1 MTFPNHAYTRLF
13 GAEHPEEVV
22 SGVFSDELDKLG
34 RRDRVVDGWH
44 LNTPRG
50 RCFGRVRTLTLETID
65 TPDER
70 ISVGLGFLAS
80 LSPDD
85 VLVVQGSPDFAYFG
99 ELMSRLAQ
107 SKQLA
112 GVVVE
117 GLTRDTYYTQ
127 TIELPIFARGYSPRD
142 IKGRGRVAAVDEAVT
157 VGHLEVRGGDY
168 VFGDADALVFIPAD
182 DLEGLR
188 EPVRR
193 AIAEEAE
200 IKRMIAAGKSIEE
213 ILKIAKAF

>member
-1 MTFPNHAYTRLF
+1 MTFPNPTYTRLF
-13 GAEHPEEVV
+13 GGEHPEEVV

-34 RRDRVVDGWH
+34 QREQVLDGWR

-50 RCFGRVRTLTLETID
+50 RCFGRARTLTLETIE

-80 LSPDD
+80 LEPDD
-85 VLVVQGSPDFAYFG
+85 VLVVQGSPEFAYFG

-107 SKQLA
+107 SKSLA
-112 GVVVE
+112 GVIIE
-117 GLTRDTYYTQ
+117 GLTRDSYYTR

-142 IKGRGRVAAVDEAVT
+142 IKGRGRVAVVDEPVRI
-157 VGHLEVRGGDY
+157 GHLEVSPGDY
-168 VFGDADALVFIPAD
+168 VFGDADAVVMLPAAAV
-182 DLEGLR
+182 EPLR

-193 AIAEEAE
+193 AIDEEAE
-200 IKRMIAAGKSIEE
+200 IKRMIAAGRTIEE